1 MKVLVNSK
9 NLQAELGAAISA
21 SDKKK
26 IIPVLSQVRLSA
38 RPGEVE
44 IACTNMEFSVRTTVS
59 ADVREPGQVCLPAQ
73 KLFEITRLLSGDVSV
88 EAGIDRAI
96 IKCGASR
103 FKIAGMPAA
112 DFPEIPGFP
121 EGARRTPA
129 AWWEHGLRHVLFAVG
144 DEKIQ
149 NAYSGVR
156 LEWHG
161 DWQRL
166 VATDGHRLSLWETG
180 QPTAEK
186 HAVLVPQKPLK
197 LLKRFVSELDEKD
210 DVHVATDQ
218 NHIFLGVGQRE
229 IISRLMVGSFPGYE
243 SLLDLKP
250 KARAAVSAEALGDA
264 CRRVAV
270 FADQLGRGVRLEFS
284 QGKIVLSV
292 RPPSSDEEGVD
303 EVDCAYEGEPM
314 HVILRDEYL
323 LEFLS
328 LVEGDVEIGLL
339 SGHDPVRLRPVES
352 PWPCVYLVMP
362 MRG

>member
-103 FKIAGMPAA
+103 FKIAGMPAE

-121 EGARRTPA
+121 EGARRTTA

-144 DEKIQ
+144 DEKIP

-156 LEWHG
+156 LEWQG

-166 VATDGHRLSLWETG
+166 VATNGHRLALCETG
-180 QPTAEK
+180 QPAAEK

-197 LLKRFVSELDEKD
+197 LLRRLISDSSED
-210 DVHVATDQ
+210 DVYVAVDQ
-218 NHIFLGVGQRE
+218 THIFFRLGRRE
-229 IISRLMVGSFPGYE
+229 IISRLMTESFPGYE
-243 SLLDLKP
+243 FLLHQMP
-250 KARAAVSAEALGDA
+250 GARAVVSAEALGDA

-270 FADQLGRGVRLEFS
+270 LADPPCRGVRLEFS
-284 QGKIVLSV
+284 RGKIVLST
-292 RPPSSDEEGVD
+292 RQLSSDEEGVD
-303 EVDCAYEGEPM
+303 EVDCVYEGEPM

-328 LVEGDVEIGLL
+328 LAEGDVEIGLL
-339 SGHDPVRLRPVES
+339 SGHDPVRLRPVELL
-352 PWPCVYLVMP
+352 WPCVYLVMP